1 MLVSGGWFRA
11 AGFGRLVSDQPEQN
25 PYSAPD
31 PAQYGYSQYGQTPTQ
46 QPQNPYAQPGPPA
59 QAQYPQAQYP
69 QRQYPQAH
77 HAQGQ
82 YDPWGQSIQA
92 GWTPSPPPAASGGVR
107 KKAILAGAV
116 AVVVVTGG
124 AVSYV
129 AFQDKNNGGGA
140 GSPKA
145 AVATIV
151 TSLSK
156 SDLLG
161 VLDDLPPAERA
172 SIHDSFVSQVSQLKR
187 LKVLNSSADAN
198 KVSGVTFA
206 AKGLTYGASVAVND
220 HVQLVTIT
228 GGTIS
233 INADAGKV
241 PYTKA
246 FVDAAFNGKAPTESH
261 NQTIDIAKEAATSG
275 EPLRI
280 AVQKVAGKWYPS
292 LMYTVVAAA
301 ASSDHLGIPTAA
313 DAIAPVGAGSAD
325 DAVRQM
331 VTAATRQDFTSLI
344 AGLDPNE
351 DAALHDYGT
360 LLIKNAP
367 RPTNGSLDLRH
378 ITFTD
383 TSVAGGT
390 LVSLHERP
398 VQLRRPGRDV
408 DHRRSVR
415 GGRSRVGR
423 PRRCARCR
431 PWTSTAPTC
440 TSPRPSAPPWATC
453 SRPSP
458 RSAASAP
465 SPPASGTSARSGRIP
480 IWIFRSW
487 AA

>member
-11 AGFGRLVSDQPEQN
+11 AGFGRLVWDQPEQN

-140 GSPKA
+140 GSPQA
-145 AVATIV
+145 AVGTIV

-220 HVQLVTIT
+220 HVQHGHDHRRDDFDQRRRRQGSLHQGVRGRRVQRQGTNRVAQPDHRHRQR
-228 GGTIS
+228 GG
-233 INADAGKV
+233 
-241 PYTKA
+241 
-246 FVDAAFNGKAPTESH
+246 H
-261 NQTIDIAKEAATSG
+261 
-275 EPLRI
+275 LRR
-280 AVQKVAGKWYPS
+280 
-292 LMYTVVAAA
+292 AAA
-301 ASSDHLGIPTAA
+301 HRCPEGRRQVVPEPDVHGRCRRGQQRSLGYP
-313 DAIAPVGAGSAD
+313 
-325 DAVRQM
+325 
-331 VTAATRQDFTSLI
+331 
-344 AGLDPNE
+344 
-351 DAALHDYGT
+351 H
-360 LLIKNAP
+360 
-367 RPTNGSLDLRH
+367 
-378 ITFTD
+378 
-383 TSVAGGT
+383 GG
-390 LVSLHERP
+390 R
-398 VQLRRPGRDV
+398 RDRPGRCRFRRSRPRGPSDGHRGHKTGLHEP
-408 DHRRSVR
+408 HRRGSTR
-415 GGRSRVGR
+415 TRTRH
-423 PRRCARCR
+423 C
-431 PWTSTAPTC
+431 TTTAPC
-440 TSPRPSAPPWATC
+440 
-453 SRPSP
+453 
-458 RSAASAP
+458 
-465 SPPASGTSARSGRIP
+465 
-480 IWIFRSW
+480 
-487 AA
+487 